1 MNAII
6 LRSGRDKAAKHRHPW
21 IFSGAIQDVVGNPTN
36 GETIEVVNS
45 KKEFLGMAAYSPFS
59 QIRARFWTFKKEP
72 INIEFFKRRFLFA
85 IQKRM
90 DFKKY
95 SQDTAWRIV
104 HGESDMIPGLIV
116 DQYNDILVLQILSS
130 GIEFHRDII
139 ISALK
144 DITGIDNIY
153 ERSDVDVRRLE
164 GLEERTTLVSG
175 VVPEEINI
183 LEGDLKF
190 IVNVTTGQKTGFYLD
205 QRENRKIAAKFFE
218 GKDVLNVFSFTG
230 GFSVYAVHHKAKS
243 VVSIDSSNVAT
254 EIAKKNLVINGLDGT
269 NCAWMVE
276 DAFKSLRK
284 MRDQDRKFD
293 VVVLDPPKFAAT
305 QAQIERASRGYKDI
319 NLLGFK
325 LLNPGGTLI
334 TFSCSGGITEALFQK
349 IVADAALDAGVTA
362 SVIQKLNQGPD
373 HPIGLNFPEGAYL
386 KGLIC
391 KID

>member
-21 IFSGAIQDVVGNPTN
+21 IFSGAIQEVIGNPTN
-36 GETIEVVNS
+36 GETIEVLDS

-72 INIEFFKRRFLFA
+72 INIDFFKKRFLFA
-85 IQKRM
+85 FQKRK
-90 DFKKY
+90 DFQKN
-95 SQDTAWRIV
+95 SNDTAWRMI

-116 DQYNDILVLQILSS
+116 DRYNDILVLQILSS
-130 GIEFHRDII
+130 GVEFHRDII
-139 ISALK
+139 ISALR
-144 DITGIDNIY
+144 DVTGIDNIY

-164 GLEERTTLVSG
+164 GLAERNTLVSG

-183 LEGDLKF
+183 IECDLKF
-190 IVNVTTGQKTGFYLD
+190 IVKVTTGQKTGFYLD
-205 QRENRKIAAKFFE
+205 QRDNRKISSKFFMD
-218 GKDVLNVFSFTG
+218 KDVLNVFSFTG

-243 VVSIDSSNVAT
+243 VISIDSSKSAT
-254 EIAKKNLVINGLDGT
+254 EIAKKNLEINGLDGA
-269 NCAWMVE
+269 NCEWLVE
-276 DAFKSLRK
+276 DAFKALRT

-305 QAQIERASRGYKDI
+305 QAQVERASRGYKDI

-334 TFSCSGGITEALFQK
+334 TFSCSGGISESLFQK
-349 IVADAALDAGVTA
+349 IVADAALDAGVT
-362 SVIQKLNQGPD
+362 SSIVEKLNQGPD

>member
-21 IFSGAIQDVVGNPTN
+21 IFSGAIQEVIGNPTN
-36 GETIEVVNS
+36 GETIEVVDS

-72 INIEFFKRRFLFA
+72 INIDFFKKRFLFA
-85 IQKRM
+85 IQKRK
-90 DFKKY
+90 DFQKY
-95 SQDTAWRIV
+95 STDTAWRMI

-116 DQYNDILVLQILSS
+116 DRYNDILVLQILSS
-130 GIEFHRDII
+130 GVEFHRDII
-139 ISALK
+139 ISALR
-144 DITGIDNIY
+144 DVTGIDNIY

-164 GLEERTTLVSG
+164 GLEERNTLVSG

-183 LEGDLKF
+183 IEGDLKF
-190 IVNVTTGQKTGFYLD
+190 IVKVTTGQKTGFYLD
-205 QRENRKIAAKFFE
+205 QRENRKISSKYFMD
-218 GKDVLNVFSFTG
+218 KDVLNVFSFTG

-243 VVSIDSSNVAT
+243 VISIDSSKSAT
-254 EIAKKNLVINGLDGT
+254 EIAKKNLEINGLDGA
-269 NCAWMVE
+269 NCEWLVD
-276 DAFKSLRK
+276 DAFKALRT

-305 QAQIERASRGYKDI
+305 QAQVERASRGYKDI

-334 TFSCSGGITEALFQK
+334 TFSCSGGISESLFQK
-349 IVADAALDAGVTA
+349 IVADAALDAGVT
-362 SVIQKLNQGPD
+362 SSIVEKLNQGPD

>member
-6 LRSGRDKAAKHRHPW
+6 LRPGKDKAAKHRHPW
-21 IFSGAIQDVVGNPTN
+21 IFSGAIQEVVGSPMN
-36 GETIEVVNS
+36 GETVEVLDS

-59 QIRARFWTFKKEP
+59 QIRARIWTFKKEP
-72 INIEFFKRRFLFA
+72 INFDFFKKRFQIA
-85 IQKRM
+85 VQKRT
-90 DFKKY
+90 DFQKH

-116 DQYNDILVLQILSS
+116 DQYNDVLVIQILSS

-139 ISALK
+139 IPALQEA
-144 DITGIDNIY
+144 TGIRNIY

-164 GLEERTTLVSG
+164 GLEERSGLVSG
-175 VVPEEINI
+175 VVPEEIKI
-183 LEGDLKF
+183 LESDLNF
-190 IVNVTTGQKTGFYLD
+190 IVKVETGQKTGFYLD
-205 QRENRKIAAKFFE
+205 QRENRKIAAKFFA

-230 GFSVYAVHHKAKS
+230 GFSVYAVHHKAKT

-254 EIAKKNLVINGLDGT
+254 EIAKKNLVINGLGGA
-269 NCAWMVE
+269 NCEWLVE
-276 DAFKSLRK
+276 DAFKYLRK
-284 MRDQDRKFD
+284 LRDQDRKFD
-293 VVVLDPPKFAAT
+293 VVILDPPKFAAT
-305 QAQIERASRGYKDI
+305 QAQVERASRGYKDI

-325 LLNPGGTLI
+325 LLNSGGTLI

-362 SVIQKLNQGPD
+362 SVVQKLNQGPD
-373 HPIGLNFPEGAYL
+373 HPVGLNFPEGAYL